1 MSIVKN
7 ILSGALIPVCAG
19 LLFSGCVELSNNH
32 YSVDAYN
39 SSGVLL
45 NTNLAL
51 VAQGSRIY
59 SVRNSLC
66 RQYPQATI
74 IIRDIKTKE
83 ELAGESPYQCR

>member
-1 MSIVKN
+1 MSMIKK
-7 ILSGALIPVCAG
+7 LISISVLPVCAG
-19 LLFSGCVELSNNH
+19 IFFTGCLELSNNH

-74 IIRDIKTKE
+74 SIRDIKTKE